1 MAGTAPTSIKVI
13 GDPVAAGLLLE
24 LTIPKVINVATQTL
38 SLGYKNSQN
47 VTDTIGNVTS
57 VILSNYGAEVTFEGD
72 LDEEYKNDPPA
83 VGDIVT
89 LTINGVTF
97 PTAHLSQVS
106 VSSSSTNKT
115 TVSGTIT
122 GYAKLAAPTSAP

>member
-72 LDEEYKNDPPA
+72 LDEDYKNDPPS
-83 VGDIVT
+83 VGEIVT

-122 GYAKLAAPTSAP
+122 GYAKLAAPTADP

>member
-1 MAGTAPTSIKVI
+1 MPGTAPTSIKVI
-13 GDPVAAGLLLE
+13 GDPVAAGLLLDI
-24 LTIPKVINVATQTL
+24 TIPKVINVATQTL
-38 SLGYKNSQN
+38 SLGYKTSQN
-47 VTDTIGNVTS
+47 VTDNIGNVVS

-72 LDEEYKNDPPA
+72 LDDEYKNDPPA

-106 VSSSSTNKT
+106 VSSTSTNKT

-122 GYAKLAAPTSAP
+122 AYAKLSKPEAS